1 MTVVLTQSSAIVKLD
16 YLTTVSI
23 VVSEDNQYLIVAD
36 QNYILGSYSDEE
48 TARNVISWM
57 AHAIGDCTD
66 NNLCITMPIVIS
78 QQKEEEDN
86 KDAEN
91 G

>member
-23 VVSEDNQYLIVAD
+23 VVSEDNQYLVVAD

-57 AHAIGDCTD
+57 AHSIGDCTD
-66 NNLCITMPIVIS
+66 NNLCITMPIMIS
-78 QQKEEEDN
+78 HKEEDN
-86 KDAEN
+86 EDAEN

>member
-23 VVSEDNQYLIVAD
+23 VVSEDNQYLVVAD
-36 QNYILGSYSDEE
+36 QNYILGSYSYEE
-48 TARNVISWM
+48 TARNIISWM
-57 AHAIGDCTD
+57 AHSIGDCTV
-66 NNLCITMPIVIS
+66 NNLCITMPIVLA
-78 QQKEEEDN
+78 QKDDDEE
-86 KDAEN
+86 DAEN

>member
-1 MTVVLTQSSAIVKLD
+1 MTIVLTQSSAIVKLD

-48 TARNVISWM
+48 TARNVVSWI
-57 AHAIGDCTD
+57 AHSIGDCTD
-66 NNLCITMPIVIS
+66 NNLCITMPIVLS
-78 QQKEEEDN
+78 QKDEEDN